1 MRTATL
7 ILLIS
12 FASLSIIISCG
23 GGPDFA
29 DEQANLDPPAAL
41 LVEKVIEGPLFGVSL
56 RSPWGIA
63 VAADNSIYCVD
74 RGNDR
79 LIKFRNDLTPIGD
92 EGGTGAAAGLL
103 DRPGYITVD
112 NELNVWV
119 SDEGNQR
126 INRFNSDLLFV
137 DAVEFYDADDPLE
150 FGTPSGL
157 GVNQYGELWVADQ
170 EKNRIVAYTAA
181 GAFDRFIADFG
192 YQGGQLSGPEDI
204 TVSRRGHF
212 FVADPGNRRIVT
224 YDQYGNHIRTIRN
237 EAMGLPV
244 ASAPDGSMI
253 WILDSRDG
261 VLYYCDRNG
270 DILFSAGPVLA
281 GDSRPL
287 SKPSDVALLSDERLL
302 ISDTGSNRLVL
313 CKIIRGSE

>member
-1 MRTATL
+1 MRIRSF
-7 ILLIS
+7 ILPAFLLVIS
-12 FASLSIIISCG
+12 TVMSCG

-29 DEQANLDPPAAL
+29 GEQADFDPPAAL
-41 LVEKVIEGPLFGVSL
+41 LVEKVVEGPIFGVAL

-63 VAADNSIYCVD
+63 LSADNSIYCVD

-92 EGGTGAAAGLL
+92 AGGTGTAAGLL

-150 FGTPSGL
+150 FGTPAGV
-157 GVNQYGELWVADQ
+157 GVNRYGELWVADQ

-204 TVSRRGHF
+204 TVDQRGRF
-212 FVADPGNRRIVT
+212 VVADAGNRRVVT
-224 YDQYGNHIRTIRN
+224 YDQYGNHISTIRN
-237 EAMGLPV
+237 EAMGQPV
-244 ASAPDGSMI
+244 ASAPAGSMI
-253 WILDSRDG
+253 WILNGRDG
-261 VLYYCDRNG
+261 TLRYCDRNG
-270 DILFSAGPVLA
+270 DILFSAGPILP

-287 SKPSDVALLSDERLL
+287 SEPSDITLLPDDRIL
-302 ISDTGSNRLVL
+302 ISDTGNNRLVL
-313 CKIIRGSE
+313 CQIIRGSE